1 MITLMFDDIS
11 LQFQT
16 IGMRVLFIL
25 AIAIAA
31 HLLVIIVKK
40 TSKLFHT
47 KTSGKSSPKILS
59 VMSLLT
65 SVLVFIIY
73 FLAIGY
79 ALKELGISLTAYI
92 ASASV
97 IGLAVGFGSQ
107 GIVQDMVTGF
117 TLIVSNQIDIGDMV
131 EINGQTGIINSIGMR
146 FVVFENAIGAMVYI
160 PNRNIN
166 VVINYPKKHINCQ
179 LDIIL
184 PKDIE
189 LKQSI
194 IKKVNEM
201 LEIVP
206 RKYPNILISK
216 KPKSKIIKTIDD
228 NEFCRLI
235 FEIWPSRGTPIETTF
250 KQELIQSIITID
262 TSFADWMVSVN
273 YEIEKEVVEDTDS
286 RSVKRVD

>member
-1 MITLMFDDIS
+1 MITLMFNNIAPQ
-11 LQFQT
+11 LQT
-16 IGMRVLFIL
+16 IGNRVLFIL

-40 TSKLFHT
+40 VSKLFHS
-47 KTSGKSSPKILS
+47 KTSGKSSPKVLS
-59 VMSLLT
+59 VTSLLT

-107 GIVQDMVTGF
+107 GIVQDVVTGF

-131 EINGQTGIINSIGMR
+131 EINGQTGIIRLIGMR
-146 FVVFENAIGAMVYI
+146 FIVFENANGAKVYI

-166 VVINYPKKHINCQ
+166 VVINYPKKYINCQ

-184 PKDIE
+184 PTDTK

-194 IKKVNEM
+194 IEKVNEM
-201 LEIVP
+201 LNIVP
-206 RKYPNILISK
+206 KKYPNILISK
-216 KPKSKIIKTIDD
+216 KPITKIIKTFAD
-228 NEFCRLI
+228 NEVFRLV
-235 FEIWPSRGTPIETTF
+235 FHIWPGRGASIESTY
-250 KQELIQSIITID
+250 KQELIQAIKIID
-262 TSFADWMVSVN
+262 PSFNDWMVSVN
-273 YEIEKEVVEDTDS
+273 YEIEKNVVEGITS
-286 RSVKRVD
+286 KRVK